1 MLANNNSKNDKP
13 YKYVAESI
21 DKQTNQEDHDCTE
34 PLTWANWIQYGRQNR
49 VHVLSRHTIKKE
61 MSLEIEWVKKRKI
74 IEKVLFFFC
83 FLTPNVCT
91 DCR

>member
-34 PLTWANWIQYGRQNR
+34 PLT
-49 VHVLSRHTIKKE
+49 
-61 MSLEIEWVKKRKI
+61 
-74 IEKVLFFFC
+74 
-83 FLTPNVCT
+83 
-91 DCR
+91 